1 MITAVAAGVGHPVV
15 AGLLGLGSAGL
26 AGGVVAM
33 TWSVHTRQIRLAEV
47 LARRQFMPSP
57 PPAAPAEPEPEGPA
71 EPDRDEELGLA
82 PGRRRAAGANGRTPG
97 GPNGRGPG
105 GKGLAGPDEAAR
117 PSANGQAR
125 APVIDGPDTVVTG
138 EQARYRVRASGAGKV
153 VAWAVGGGSVAQA
166 PDPSHPD
173 ELLLIADQPGQL
185 TLSVR
190 VREGMTE
197 RRETK
202 AITVV
207 AEVAAPAPPFT
218 LRLFLHGWGLIV
230 AAVVIAGFA
239 GALAALGTLTAAD
252 FIALVAP
259 ITALLGMAAVVRG
272 TSEAPAPAP
281 PAPRRAPPLSPV
293 AEYPPSPNGQPY
305 TPAEPAHHN

>member
-26 AGGVVAM
+26 AAGVVAM

-47 LARRQFMPSP
+47 LARRQFMPAP
-57 PPAAPAEPEPEGPA
+57 TPAVPVQQAGPEPDTSAGPA
-71 EPDRDEELGLA
+71 V
-82 PGRRRAAGANGRTPG
+82 
-97 GPNGRGPG
+97 
-105 GKGLAGPDEAAR
+105 
-117 PSANGQAR
+117 NGQAR
-125 APVIDGPDTVVTG
+125 TAVIDGPDTVVTG
-138 EQARYRVRASGAGKV
+138 EQARYRIRSSNSGKV
-153 VAWAVGGGSVAQA
+153 VSWAVGGGSVAQA

-173 ELLLIADQPGQL
+173 ELLLIADQPGHL

-202 AITVV
+202 AVTVV
-207 AEVAAPAPPFT
+207 ADVPAPAPPFT
-218 LRLFLHGWGLIV
+218 LRLFLHGWGLVV
-230 AAVVIAGFA
+230 AAVLIAGFA
-239 GALAALGTLTAAD
+239 GALAALGTLTSAD

-272 TSEAPAPAP
+272 AGEAPARPVP
-281 PAPRRAPPLSPV
+281 PRRAVPPSV
-293 AEYPPSPNGQPY
+293 SATEYPPSPNGQAYP
-305 TPAEPAHHN
+305 PAEPAHHN